1 MVPAYDDEVIWEGHG
16 SMIKEISSQLGK
28 KPDALFC
35 SVGGAGMLG
44 GLIVGCK
51 DLGWD
56 DGKPVVASNSNASV
70 DLFSIEVPIVAL
82 ETIGSNCF
90 YHSILLNG
98 RRFNNN
104 DESLPPGVEV
114 VFDETNAV
122 RLAHFNTF
130 TSKASGSLG
139 AAQPAAQVV
148 KMALERQGRV
158 TCVSVPDE
166 LSMQTLVSFTG
177 TSGLDFWENDS

>member
-1 MVPAYDDEVIWEGHG
+1 MVHAYDDEIIWEGHA
-16 SMIKEISSQLGK
+16 SMVKEISSQLGK
-28 KPDALFC
+28 KPDVLFC
-35 SVGGAGMLG
+35 SVGGGGMLG

-51 DLGWD
+51 DIGWD
-56 DGKPVVASNSNASV
+56 DGRPVVASNLNASV
-70 DLFSIEVPIVAL
+70 DLFSSIEVPIVAL

-98 RRFNNN
+98 EGSNSN
-104 DESLPPGVEV
+104 DKSLPPGVEV

-122 RLAHFNTF
+122 RLARFNTF
-130 TSKASGSLG
+130 TSKAAGSLG
-139 AAQPAAQVV
+139 AVQPAAKVV

-177 TSGLDFWENDS
+177 TLVAFLGE